1 MKTKIFLN
9 IIVAFIVSF
18 FPISLYATDTTNHQA
33 EIKIRCI
40 RDNYSVKLRWSTTNS
55 EHWKLT
61 NEKGF
66 RLERF
71 LKGTAHIT
79 ISKTEVQTTK
89 LSEYYENR

>member
-40 RDNYSVKLRWSTTNS
+40 KDNYSVKLRWSTTNS
-55 EHWKLT
+55 ELWKLT

-66 RLERF
+66 RLERYTF
-71 LKGTAHIT
+71 KRNGTYYHI
-79 ISKTEVQTTK
+79 Q
-89 LSEYYENR
+89 NRSTNN